1 MVNESLI
8 LHLHITYLISSKL
21 LPLPVTSRH
30 IRISGFTLLTLGIY
44 LSRPIHCRVVTF
56 IETRRAEKVLK
67 SSLNGYLVSAMTA
80 KLNVKEIKPG

>member
-21 LPLPVTSRH
+21 LPLPVTD
-30 IRISGFTLLTLGIY
+30 RISGFTLLTLGIY